1 MNGMKKRMH
10 GKFARD
16 MDDKDKNNTWRLMRK
31 SDLKG
36 CSEAFFFFFF

>member
-1 MNGMKKRMH
+1 MNGQ
-10 GKFARD
+10 FPRD

-36 CSEAFFFFFF
+36 CSETLICSAQE